1 MRISRLILVAGLVVV
16 ITDAGA
22 STLAAQ
28 STATRPIAE
37 PRKEPAT
44 IPDLPHT
51 KVLPPE
57 MGLIFLGSYVLDRPI
72 SSGEKEIYVTIVD
85 DQLKFRIGDGESRLI
100 FEGIA
105 TEQSGGAIT
114 DVYKFTVVGK
124 PGVQASFKVARA
136 GKRVDY
142 LTYFEEFAKP
152 EIFATGKPKR
162 R

>member
-1 MRISRLILVAGLVVV
+1 MRVSRLMVAAGLGVLVASV
-16 ITDAGA
+16 GA
-22 STLAAQ
+22 STLSAQ
-28 STATRPIAE
+28 ASATRPIAE
-37 PRKEPAT
+37 PRKEPGT
-44 IPDLPHT
+44 IPNEPHT

-57 MGLIFLGSYVLDRPI
+57 VGLIFLGSYVLDR
-72 SSGEKEIYVTIVD
+72 SLSTGEKEIHVTLVD
-85 DQLKFRIGDGESRLI
+85 EQLRFRIGENESRLI

-105 TEQSGGAIT
+105 REESGGAIT

-124 PGVQASFKVARA
+124 PGVQASIKVPRA
-136 GKRVDY
+136 SKRVDY